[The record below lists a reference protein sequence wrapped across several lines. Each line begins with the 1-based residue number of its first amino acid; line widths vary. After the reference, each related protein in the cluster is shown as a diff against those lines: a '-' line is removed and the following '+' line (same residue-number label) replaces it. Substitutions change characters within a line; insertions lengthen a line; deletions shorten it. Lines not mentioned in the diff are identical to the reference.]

1 MLGCRQVVRQR
12 VLIPP
17 FGGSNPSTPARLF
30 AWLKVAAALSA
41 DGIEW
46 LRLWRPKSA
55 TFGRAQVV
63 RGVDRGVRA
72 TRWHCLRGTPIR
84 PWRRILRAICRRRPG
99 AAIGAASVT
108 AGVTGG

>member
-1 MLGCRQVVRQR
+1 MFHRCTSGCGRYPKGLSEAAGRGAVSSTLRYMLGCRQVVRQR

-41 DGIEW
+41 DGLEW
-46 LRLWRPKSA
+46 LRLWRPKGA

-63 RGVDRGVRA
+63 RGVDR
-72 TRWHCLRGTPIR
+72 
-84 PWRRILRAICRRRPG
+84 
-99 AAIGAASVT
+99 
-108 AGVTGG
+108 